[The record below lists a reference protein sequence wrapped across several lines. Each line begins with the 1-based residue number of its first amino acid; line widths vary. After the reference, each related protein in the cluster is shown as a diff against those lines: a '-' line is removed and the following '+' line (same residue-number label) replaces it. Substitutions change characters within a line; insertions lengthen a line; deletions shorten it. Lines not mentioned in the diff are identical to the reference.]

1 MLIVS
6 GCILEAS
13 KEAGFCDQDAGV
25 GWRQPLQK
33 AAGGKQPTGTRRNLE
48 VGSRLFSQI
57 SQEQE
62 GPCEYLAWVAQL
74 QDQLGYLS
82 HIRFWGS
89 PTALAPGLS

>member
-1 MLIVS
+1 MS

-13 KEAGFCDQDAGV
+13 KEVGFCVQDAGV
-25 GWRQPLQK
+25 ARRQPLQK

-62 GPCEYLAWVAQL
+62 GPCEYLAWAAQL
-74 QDQLGYLS
+74 QDQLGSLS
-82 HIRFWGS
+82 YICFWGG
-89 PTALAPGLS
+89 PAALAPGLS